1 MSASRAW
8 SSRTRAARPSV
19 ISVHT
24 RTLGYRLTAS
34 LTDRRSNPF
43 IADYRVN
50 AGYIPLDHW
59 VHGAAGGG
67 RNIGEAC
74 HFYDL
79 IGYLADAPV
88 ATIEARAIRPKTAH
102 YARNDNFV
110 AILTFEDGS
119 LGNLTY
125 TALGSPDHPKELV
138 DIYSD
143 GRVLQIVDFAEF
155 QAAGCKVARVNKHD
169 KGHAGELAAFRR
181 AVRGGR

>member
-1 MSASRAW
+1 MPGC
-8 SSRTRAARPSV
+8 TRPFSPHAAAV
-19 ISVHT
+19 KALV
-24 RTLGYRLTAS
+24 
-34 LTDRRSNPF
+34 DRRSNPF

-50 AGYIPLDHW
+50 AGYVPLDHW

-110 AILTFEDGS
+110 AVLTFEDGS
-119 LGNLTY
+119 VGNLTY
-125 TALGSPDHPKELV
+125 TALGSPDYPKELV
-138 DIYSD
+138 HIYSD
-143 GRVLQIVDFAEF
+143 R
-155 QAAGCKVARVNKHD
+155 
-169 KGHAGELAAFRR
+169 
-181 AVRGGR
+181 